1 MNIDEKR
8 FLNGF
13 PNRGVEYVVF
23 EQTVEENPSNWQG
36 DAKLFDIVSGEQW
49 QQKRCSLRDFSR
61 LSRSLFDENKVFGLC
76 VGVQ

>member
-23 EQTVEENPSNWQG
+23 EQTVEENPSN
-36 DAKLFDIVSGEQW
+36 
-49 QQKRCSLRDFSR
+49 
-61 LSRSLFDENKVFGLC
+61 
-76 VGVQ
+76 